1 MEEPNSR
8 KKLQKRNENQLTYVA
23 NLLPDFVAS
32 RLLLETECEIEIVSL
47 GPDNEGLLLFL
58 VRRIRLNLGL

>member
-1 MEEPNSR
+1 MKLLRE
-8 KKLQKRNENQLTYVA
+8 KKMKSTYVA
-23 NLLPDFVAS
+23 NLFPDFVAS

-58 VRRIRLNLGL
+58 VRRIRLNLGLE